1 MGMSYDVVN
10 FEHVSDDQAHT
21 GAFVGFVAYKDTTIS
36 AMVAEQISG
45 NALTSMAI
53 AAGTE
58 VYVRFT
64 SVTCAS
70 GSGLFLYKA

>member
-1 MGMSYDVVN
+1 MGMSYDVVA
-10 FEHVSDDQAHT
+10 FEHVSDDQAHA
-21 GAFVGFVAYKDTTIS
+21 GDFVGFVAYKDTTIS
-36 AMVAEQISG
+36 AMTGEQISG
-45 NALTSMAI
+45 NALSSMDI

-58 VYVRFT
+58 IYVRFT